1 MNNKALLTQ
10 MAFSL
15 KPLLEQFVFVGGCAV
30 DLLVDDVAA
39 NDVRITGDVDV
50 IAEVASRA
58 EYYSLIEELRVLGFS
73 EVIPTEDDPAP
84 ICRLSHKNMLLD
96 VMPTDESILGFSNP
110 WYLPAVKN
118 ADIVELEEGLS
129 IRLVSVAYF
138 IATKLIAF
146 RSRGNSDYYCHDME
160 DIITVFNGNS
170 KIVEHISN
178 ASQDVREYIS
188 NEFSI
193 LVADKGFKVN
203 CIAGNLSY
211 EDKMRVELVFERI
224 KSIIIK

>member
-1 MNNKALLTQ
+1 MNNRALLIQ
-10 MAFSL
+10 MAYSL
-15 KPLLEQFVFVGGCAV
+15 KPLLERVVFVGGCAV
-30 DLLVDDVAA
+30 DLLVDDIAA

-50 IAEVASRA
+50 IAEVATIT
-58 EYYSLIEELRVLGFS
+58 EYYSLISDFKKIGFN
-73 EVIPTEDDPAP
+73 EVIPTEDEPAP
-84 ICRLSHKNMLLD
+84 ICRLSLENMLLD

-170 KIVEHISN
+170 QIVEHINN
-178 ASQDVREYIS
+178 AGNDVREYIS
-188 NEFSI
+188 NEFSM

-203 CIAGNLSY
+203 CISGHLSY

-224 KSIIIK
+224 KSIIIE

>member
-1 MNNKALLTQ
+1 MNNRALLIQ
-10 MAFSL
+10 MAYSL
-15 KPLLEQFVFVGGCAV
+15 KPLLERVVFVGGCAV

-50 IAEVASRA
+50 IAEVATIT
-58 EYYSLIEELRVLGFS
+58 EYYSLIGDLKKIGFNEVL
-73 EVIPTEDDPAP
+73 PTEDESAP
-84 ICRLSHKNMLLD
+84 ICRLSHENMLLD
-96 VMPTDESILGFSNP
+96 VMPTDESVLGFSNQ

-118 ADIVELEEGLS
+118 ADIVEIEEGLS

-170 KIVEHISN
+170 KVVEHISN

-188 NEFSI
+188 NEFSM

-203 CIAGNLSY
+203 CISGHLSH

-224 KSIIIK
+224 KSVIIK

>member
-1 MNNKALLTQ
+1 MNNRALLIQ
-10 MAFSL
+10 MASSL
-15 KPLLEQFVFVGGCAV
+15 KPLLERVVFVGGCAV
-30 DLLVDDVAA
+30 DLLVDDIAA

-50 IAEVASRA
+50 IAEVATIT
-58 EYYSLIEELRVLGFS
+58 EYYSLINDFKKIGFN
-73 EVIPTEDDPAP
+73 EVIPTEDEPAP
-84 ICRLSHKNMLLD
+84 ICRLSLDNMLLD

-118 ADIVELEEGLS
+118 AEIVELEEGLS

-170 KIVEHISN
+170 KIVEHINN
-178 ASQDVREYIS
+178 AGNDVREFIS
-188 NEFSI
+188 NEFSM

-203 CIAGNLSY
+203 CISGHLSY

-224 KSIIIK
+224 SSVIIK

>member
-1 MNNKALLTQ
+1 MNNRALLIQ
-10 MAFSL
+10 MAYSL
-15 KPLLEQFVFVGGCAV
+15 KPLLERVVFVGGCAV

-50 IAEVASRA
+50 IAEVATIT
-58 EYYSLIEELRVLGFS
+58 EYYSLIGDLKKIGFNEVL
-73 EVIPTEDDPAP
+73 PTEDEPAP
-84 ICRLSHKNMLLD
+84 ICRLSHENMLLD

-118 ADIVELEEGLS
+118 ADIVELEESLS

-170 KIVEHISN
+170 KIVEQIYS
-178 ASQDVREYIS
+178 ASSDVREYIS
-188 NEFSI
+188 SELTK

-203 CIAGNLSY
+203 CIAGHLSY

-224 KSIIIK
+224 MRCVKC